1 MNASIIYYS
10 VWQLKRL
17 FVYFHTFIYIFSHD
31 LMNFEIMLETSF
43 QRLTWGF

>member
-1 MNASIIYYS
+1 MNVSIIYYS

-31 LMNFEIMLETSF
+31 LTNFENYA
-43 QRLTWGF
+43 RN